1 VGLMLEDNFDH
12 LTAPNVEI
20 SPQPKTFSGQIEN
33 EAWDS
38 LRVTVEIYDYAGRG
52 LQARLLAARKQTM
65 SGSLANRDL

>member
-1 VGLMLEDNFDH
+1 MLEDNFDH

-20 SPQPKTFSGQIEN
+20 SPQPETFSGQIEN

-52 LQARLLAARKQTM
+52 LQRLALRAPAF
-65 SGSLANRDL
+65 RDRNGTQPSTP